1 MIGCD
6 DEKQD
11 RDMPLME
18 KNLGLAFQMV
28 DDILDITQSSQTL
41 GKPAMLDFKEGKV
54 TIPYLYLY
62 ERVED
67 KEYLKS
73 LYKKS

>member
-1 MIGCD
+1 MIGD

-11 RDMPLME
+11 RYASYG

-41 GKPAMLDFKEGKV
+41 GKPAMLDFKEEKL
-54 TIPYLYLY
+54 TIHIYIYM
-62 ERVED
+62 
-67 KEYLKS
+67 KELKI
-73 LYKKS
+73 KSI